1 MKLVLVHIM
10 CLIHGVDLKSLRCRP
25 DAHDHN
31 CPTFQM
37 CTMVHL
43 SRDYGKSIEF
53 FIFIFCTYFNSILD
67 LGLIK
72 FQTVSKI
79 SINWP

>member
-10 CLIHGVDLKSLRCRP
+10 CLIHGVHLKSLECRP

-31 CPTFQM
+31 CPLFQM

-43 SRDYGKSIEF
+43 SRDYGTQK
-53 FIFIFCTYFNSILD
+53 Y
-67 LGLIK
+67 IK
-72 FQTVSKI
+72 
-79 SINWP
+79 